1 MRRHQSWY
9 RSVVLNLPYGTG
21 PGPNSASFYGNMLTR
36 IDGEAGLNFL
46 SSEIFQV
53 VQNRIAQGGGA
64 IERFRLL
71 HNMLSSQPMCFN
83 LFGPLVIDLDLAKTL
98 LQTIV
103 PESILEVIRV
113 DIEWSPIPKTDYLND
128 HTAFDAFV
136 EYRTTDRQLIGLGIE
151 TKLSEPFSQKEY
163 DRPEYRRWM
172 LDTDSPWLPEAWDKA
187 QAIGHNQLW
196 REHLLAVAMKNQP
209 GSAYSKVRL
218 MLVHHA
224 EDVECARKFSNY
236 KNLLKDNDDTL
247 LALSLDQIVVRW
259 MSAVKQEKHKEWL
272 KAFKKR
278 YVDLELSQPDRQ

>member
-83 LFGPLVIDLDLAKTL
+83 LFGPLVIDHDLAKTL
-98 LQTIV
+98 LETIV
-103 PESILEVIRV
+103 PESISEVIRV

-172 LDTDSPWLPEAWDKA
+172 LDTDSPWLSEAWDKV
-187 QAIGHNQLW
+187 Q
-196 REHLLAVAMKNQP
+196 
-209 GSAYSKVRL
+209 RL
-218 MLVHHA
+218 VTISFGVNICL
-224 EDVECARKFSNY
+224 R
-236 KNLLKDNDDTL
+236 L
-247 LALSLDQIVVRW
+247 Q
-259 MSAVKQEKHKEWL
+259 
-272 KAFKKR
+272 
-278 YVDLELSQPDRQ
+278 